1 MKNRP
6 VRIIL
11 ALLILA
17 AAGAVIFIYYS
28 VTGKTSRSIYATGI
42 MDGREVNLAPKVAGR
57 ISLICCNE
65 GDPVKEGQLAITLES
80 DDIKASVDQA
90 IAGIERA
97 KADINVSRAAV
108 ESAEAGIKSS
118 DADTKSAEA
127 DLEKARVQMDEAK
140 REAGRA
146 EELHKKEFISKESRD
161 QAVANADAAVA
172 QFKSDGAKLN
182 AARSKREAAVA
193 QMNTS
198 VSQLN
203 ASRAALKEAEANLA
217 FNKSKLNDT
226 TILSPVTGTVI
237 FKSMEKGETVSP
249 GVTVLTVVDLNSLYA
264 RADIDE
270 QRIGWMALDSPASL
284 TVEGIPGKVFKGKVI
299 EIGRYGEFAT
309 QRDVPRG
316 REDIKT
322 FRVKIKVDDPGGL
335 LKPGMTV
342 EAEIEKKR

>member
-1 MKNRP
+1 LKKKP

-11 ALLILA
+11 ALFILA
-17 AAGAVIFIYYS
+17 AAGVAIFVYYS
-28 VTGKTSRSIYATGI
+28 VRGKNSRFVSATGI

-65 GDPVKEGQLAITLES
+65 GDPVEEGQLAITLES

-97 KADINVSRAAV
+97 RADIKVSRAAV
-108 ESAEAGIKSS
+108 ESAEAGIRSA
-118 DADTKSAEA
+118 DADIKSAEA
-127 DLEKARVQMDEAK
+127 DLEKTRVQMDEAQ

-161 QAVANADAAVA
+161 QTVANADAAVA

-193 QMNTS
+193 QLKTS
-198 VSQLN
+198 VNQLN
-203 ASRAALKEAEANLA
+203 SSGAALKQAEANLA

-249 GVTVLTVVDLNSLYA
+249 GVTILTVVDLNSLYA
-264 RADIDE
+264 RTDIDE
-270 QRIGWMALDSPASL
+270 QRVGWLALGSPASL
-284 TVEGIPGKVFKGKVI
+284 TVEGMPGKVFRGKVT

>member
-1 MKNRP
+1 MKRP
-6 VRIIL
+6 PLKIIV
-11 ALLILA
+11 ALCAILA
-17 AAGAVIFIYYS
+17 AGVFLVLYYM
-28 VTGKTSRSIYATGI
+28 GKNSEGTVLHVTGI

-57 ISLICCNE
+57 ISWICCNE
-65 GDPVKEGQLAITLES
+65 GDLLAEGQLAIRLES
-80 DDIKASVDQA
+80 NDIKASVDQSVA
-90 IAGIERA
+90 AIERA
-97 KADINVSRAAV
+97 RSDIKVSQAAV
-108 ESAEAGIKSS
+108 AGAEAGVRSS
-118 DADTKSAEA
+118 DADIKSAEA

-161 QAVANADAAVA
+161 QAVASADAALA

-198 VSQLN
+198 VSQLS

-217 FNKSKLNDT
+217 FNKSKLDDT
-226 TILSPVTGTVI
+226 TISSPVTGTVI
-237 FKSMEKGETVSP
+237 FRSMEKGETVSP
-249 GVTVLTVVDLNSLYA
+249 GVTILTLVDLNSLYV
-264 RADIDE
+264 RVDVDE
-270 QRIGWMALDSPASL
+270 TRVGWIALGSPASL
-284 TVEGIPGKVFKGKVI
+284 TVEGMPGKVFRGKVT

-322 FRVKIKVDDPGGL
+322 FRLKIKVDDPAFL

-342 EAEIEKKR
+342 EAAIEKKR

>member
-1 MKNRP
+1 
-6 VRIIL
+6 
-11 ALLILA
+11 
-17 AAGAVIFIYYS
+17 
-28 VTGKTSRSIYATGI
+28 
-42 MDGREVNLAPKVAGR
+42 
-57 ISLICCNE
+57 
-65 GDPVKEGQLAITLES
+65 
-80 DDIKASVDQA
+80 
-90 IAGIERA
+90 
-97 KADINVSRAAV
+97 
-108 ESAEAGIKSS
+108 
-118 DADTKSAEA
+118 
-127 DLEKARVQMDEAK
+127 MDEAK

-161 QAVANADAAVA
+161 QAVASADAAFA

-203 ASRAALKEAEANLA
+203 ASKAALKEAEANLA
-217 FNKSKLNDT
+217 FNKSKLDDT
-226 TILSPVTGTVI
+226 TISSPVTGTVI

-270 QRIGWMALDSPASL
+270 QRIGWIALGSPASL
-284 TVEGIPGKVFKGKVI
+284 TVEGLTGKVFKGKVT

>member
-1 MKNRP
+1 MKKKL

-11 ALLILA
+11 ALLIVA
-17 AAGAVIFIYYS
+17 AAAVAIFVYFS
-28 VTGKTSRSIYATGI
+28 ARGKNSLFVSATGI

-57 ISLICCNE
+57 ISWICCNE
-65 GDPVKEGQLAITLES
+65 GDLLTEGQRAISLES
-80 DDIKASVDQA
+80 NDIKASVDQSVA
-90 IAGIERA
+90 AIERA
-97 KADINVSRAAV
+97 KSDIKVSQAAV
-108 ESAEAGIKSS
+108 AGAEAGVRSS
-118 DADTKSAEA
+118 DADIKSAEA
-127 DLEKARVQMDEAK
+127 DLEKTRVQMDEAK

-161 QAVANADAAVA
+161 QAVASADAALA

-193 QMNTS
+193 QINIS

-217 FNKSKLNDT
+217 FNKSKLDDT
-226 TILSPVTGTVI
+226 TISSPVTGTVI
-237 FKSMEKGETVSP
+237 FRSMEKGETVSP
-249 GVTVLTVVDLNSLYA
+249 GVTVLTLVDLSSLYA
-264 RADIDE
+264 RVDIDE
-270 QRIGWMALDSPASL
+270 TRVGWIALGSPASL
-284 TVEGIPGKVFKGKVI
+284 TVDGMPGKVFRGKVT

-322 FRVKIKVDDPGGL
+322 FRLKIKVDDPAFL

-342 EAEIEKKR
+342 EAAIEKKR